1 MSLEVAASN
10 GVHST
15 ISAPLAFVPVTLP
28 VPLGRS
34 LYTRLSQLADAEGL
48 DLVTLAVQLL
58 AYQAGV
64 SSMRGT
70 RAGNG
75 QPSTGSSSPPPERP
89 DLAARHAVVCIM
101 CGRERIDQQQTRCD
115 HCGGKWVATSA

>member
-58 AYQAGV
+58 AYRPVCRLCAAPAPAMDSHRQD
-64 SSMRGT
+64 
-70 RAGNG
+70 RAALR
-75 QPSTGSSSPPPERP
+75 PSALTW
-89 DLAARHAVVCIM
+89 RHAMRLCASCAAASASISSRRVVIIAV
-101 CGRERIDQQQTRCD
+101 GS
-115 HCGGKWVATSA
+115 G